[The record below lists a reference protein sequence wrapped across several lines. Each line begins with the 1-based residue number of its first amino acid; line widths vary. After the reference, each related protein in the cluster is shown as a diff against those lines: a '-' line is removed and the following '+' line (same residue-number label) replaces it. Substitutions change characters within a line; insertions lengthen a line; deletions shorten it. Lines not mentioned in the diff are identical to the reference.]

1 MEGQNQFESIP
12 QNDQHVISISIICPW
27 KWQDHNVTN
36 KIPAHNVSN
45 REYILL
51 WQKNQQKF
59 QQKNLRNREYLIRNA
74 TLVHLSMHG
83 HNKTQTMQTE

>member
-36 KIPAHNVSN
+36 KVPAHDVSN

-59 QQKNLRNREYLIRNA
+59 QQKKFTQQRVSHTKRNA
-74 TLVHLSMHG
+74 RASLDARS
-83 HNKTQTMQTE
+83 